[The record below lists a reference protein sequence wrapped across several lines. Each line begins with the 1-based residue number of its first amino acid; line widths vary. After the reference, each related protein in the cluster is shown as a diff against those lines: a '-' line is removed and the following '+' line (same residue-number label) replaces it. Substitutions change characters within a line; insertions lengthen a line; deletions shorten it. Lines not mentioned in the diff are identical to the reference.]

1 MADQLIGM
9 KVNIGADSSK
19 FRKGLTDAQ
28 KGMATFKDEAGSA
41 FDSFASAFGVNMSA
55 LRDSVGSFK
64 SAILGLTKA
73 STTSAAGAGVLSK
86 ALRVLKVAMIS
97 TGIGALIV
105 ALGSLVAYFTKTER
119 GADKLALVMAGFKAV
134 IDVLIDR
141 FSKFGEGVFYIFTGK
156 FKQGWDALKTSVS
169 GIGKEMVSEVKTAVS
184 LEKALDDL
192 YDRET
197 ALKEIQAKRNLEVA
211 KLRQQSENQSISETK
226 RAEMLRQAMA
236 LEKKTLEENLE
247 IQREKARIETEKVG
261 MSESMAEDE
270 RGAAEE
276 RAKLAQMEADMI
288 NSTRRLYTK
297 EQGLSAKAAK
307 DVADATDEQTKSY
320 RELREEEQK
329 LFDQQIALRKQMIAP
344 IQQQRYSSADTTSLA
359 PMTFMSDETREGLYT
374 QLDEMKGVVI
384 DISSEINNAMNGM
397 AVGFGEAIGNMISGA
412 EGFNNIGAA
421 IVGPLADMAITVGK
435 IAIGAGIA
443 VLGIKKAFESINPF
457 AAIAAGIALVALGTA
472 VKGALAN
479 AAKGS
484 STASASVSGGS
495 YVGNGFMTDTNAYKS
510 KDPLQVQV
518 IGETVIR
525 NKDIYIAFKTA
536 ENNRK
541 INT

>member
-41 FDSFASAFGVNMSA
+41 FDSFASAFGVNMGA

-73 STTSAAGAGVLSK
+73 STTSAAGAGILTK

-119 GADKLALVMAGFKAV
+119 GADKLALVMSGFKAV

-141 FSKFGEGVFYIFTGK
+141 LSKFGEGVFYIFTGK
-156 FKQGWDALKTSVS
+156 FKQGWDSLKSSFS

-226 RAEMLRQAMA
+226 RAEMLRQAIA

-247 IQREKARIETEKVG
+247 IQREKARIETEKVN

-307 DVADATDEQTKSY
+307 DVADATDEQIKSY

-344 IQQQRYSSADTTSLA
+344 IQQQRYSSADTTTLA

-397 AVGFGEAIGNMISGA
+397 ALGFGEAIGNMISGA
-412 EGFNNIGAA
+412 EGFNNIGQA

-495 YVGNGFMTDTNAYKS
+495 YDARGFGATTTAFAKTQPI
-510 KDPLQVQV
+510 KVEV
-518 IGETVIR
+518 IGETSIK
-525 NKDIYIAFKTA
+525 NKDIYIAFKNA
-536 ENNRK
+536 ESARR